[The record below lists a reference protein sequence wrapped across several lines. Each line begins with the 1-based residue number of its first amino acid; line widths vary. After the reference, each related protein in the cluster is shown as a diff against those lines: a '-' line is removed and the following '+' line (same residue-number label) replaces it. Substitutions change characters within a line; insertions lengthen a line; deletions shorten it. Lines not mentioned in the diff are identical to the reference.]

1 MSKQKK
7 VEKII
12 LNIGKEKIEIGENAI
27 PLSNKGA
34 PKEELMKAIRRAAE
48 EDIFPASFFEK
59 KNAEVS

>member
-34 PKEELMKAIRRAAE
+34 PKEELLKAVRKAAGE
-48 EDIFPASFFEK
+48 NIFPNSFFEK
-59 KNAEVS
+59 KNAEIA